1 VIAQPGGDS
10 FELRDPRLDD
20 PLIEALTET
29 PAPDVLRAPAWRRLV
44 AWSPTSAPVALLLL
58 SGIALGPRGLNL
70 LSLDAMSLLAPVLPV
85 ALAGL
90 GVLVGLSLKA
100 GRSDDGRLMF
110 AATLEAGLTLLIV
123 AGGLAMI
130 ALADSPSFVA
140 PLWLVAVGAGICAA
154 SSLTLPTATP
164 LEPRTAPTRLIELGV
179 LVPIIAGSVVMAWLR
194 NQELVGGATVLASAA
209 GLICALAI
217 ATWLLLT
224 QAPSQTEERVLT
236 VAALLLVGGVA
247 DALSQSALLAGVL
260 AGSCWRFAGGRPA
273 ESISRDV
280 LFLQHPLLVLVLLT
294 AGARADLSVPA
305 MVGGAAYVALRT
317 VGRLVGG
324 RLAGRVG
331 GRTLPGDLGI
341 QLLPPG
347 VFGVAFALNLTSVAG
362 SDTSFLLSAVIVG
375 TIGAELLAALVPA
388 RRVVA

>member
-1 VIAQPGGDS
+1 MAPPDGDS
-10 FELRDPRLDD
+10 FELRDRRLDD

-29 PAPDVLRAPAWRRLV
+29 PAPGDLQAPAWRRLV

-58 SGIALGPRGLNL
+58 SGIALGPRGVNL
-70 LSLDAMSLLAPVLPV
+70 VSLDALSLLAPVVPV

-100 GRSDDGRLMF
+100 GRSDDGRLLG

-123 AGGLAMI
+123 AGGVALI
-130 ALADSPSFVA
+130 ALAASPVLVQ
-140 PLWLVAVGAGICAA
+140 PLWLAAAVAGIGAA

-164 LEPRTAPTRLIELGV
+164 LEPRTAPTRLVELGV
-179 LVPIIAGSVVMAWLR
+179 LLPIVAGSLVLAWLR
-194 NQELVGGATVLASAA
+194 SQELVGGLTVLAAA
-209 GLICALAI
+209 GGLVAALAT
-217 ATWLLLT
+217 ATWLLLMR
-224 QAPSQTEERVLT
+224 APSETEERVLT

-260 AGSCWRFAGGRPA
+260 AGACWRLAGGRPA
-273 ESISRDV
+273 ETISRDV

-294 AGARADLSVPA
+294 AGARADLTVA
-305 MVGGAAYVALRT
+305 ALVGGAAYVALR
-317 VGRLVGG
+317 VIG
-324 RLAGRVG
+324 RLAGGALARRVG
-331 GRTLPGDLGI
+331 GGTLPGDLGI

-362 SDTSFLLSAVIVG
+362 SDTSRILAAVIVG
-375 TIGAELLAALVPA
+375 TIAAEFVAALLPA